1 VWGSRNARIVEHD
14 HTPDAIRNRLTEGR
28 PPSYLRDWI
37 YGAID
42 GGVTTFAIVSGVVGG
57 GLPRSAILILG
68 AANVIA
74 DGFSMAASNYAGSR
88 AEQQERHH
96 LEAVER
102 RHIVVD
108 PDGEREEIRQ
118 IFSANGIHG
127 EDLERVVTA
136 VTADEQRW
144 VRLMLMHEYG
154 LSSEVRHP
162 LKAAAATFAAFLVC
176 GLIPLLPYVAGVE
189 DAFPVSLFLTLAVF
203 FLVGTA
209 KSGFST
215 ASWWR
220 SGAETLAIGA
230 GAALLAYAVGVAL
243 RNV

>member
-1 VWGSRNARIVEHD
+1 MLRFVEHD

-28 PPSYLRDWI
+28 RPSYLRDWI

-68 AANVIA
+68 TANVIA
-74 DGFSMAASNYAGSR
+74 DGFSMAASNYAGTR
-88 AEQQERHH
+88 AEHDERHH
-96 LEAVER
+96 LESVER

-118 IFSANGIHG
+118 IFSANGIQG
-127 EDLERVVTA
+127 DDLERVVTA

-144 VRLMLMHEYG
+144 VRLMLVHEYG
-154 LSSEVRHP
+154 LSSEVRRP

-176 GLIPLLPYVAGVE
+176 GLIPLLPYVAGAE
-189 DAFPVSLFLTLAVF
+189 EAFPVAAFLTLAVF

-209 KSGFST
+209 RSRFSSS
-215 ASWWR
+215 SWWR
-220 SGAETLAIGA
+220 SGLETLAIGA
-230 GAALLAYAVGVAL
+230 GAALLAYVVGATL
-243 RNV
+243 RNL